1 MLGILLHKKGKKK
14 LLWFLLA
21 VSIMLL
27 AGGIMLQF
35 Q

>member
-14 LLWFLLA
+14 MLWVLLA
-21 VSIMLL
+21 LNLLLL
-27 AGGIMLQF
+27 AGGILLQF